1 MSKKN
6 IKICFISLKAYQ
18 LFNQKINSTFGGAE
32 VQMSFLAKELAKK
45 EGYKVFFVVGDYG
58 QSKEDNFEGVK
69 VLRFMNFIEHGIF
82 KKFLAFVKYYLFLK
96 KISADIYISTTSN
109 PSVGATSL
117 FCKAN
122 NKKHIHRNAS
132 REGVDG
138 GFIKKNGIL
147 GKVFKYGLKNASKI
161 IVQNKEDQN
170 TLYETH
176 KLNSEVIKNS
186 FFLEKSNEIKDKNYI
201 LWVSRCDPLKN
212 PQLFLN
218 LAQKFPKEKFVI
230 ICPQSQGHA
239 KFYEEIKSKANK
251 INNVQFIDFVPFDKI
266 QAYYNEAKIFVNT
279 SDYEGFP
286 NTFIQSCIAETP
298 IVSLNVNPDNFL
310 NKYNCGYCAEGDFDK
325 LAQQT
330 EKLLKDK
337 KDWQEKSKNAR
348 KYVKENH
355 DIKKNIERFKKVLE
369 EVKYNR

>member
-1 MSKKN
+1 MKVCFVLTNAYSLFSKK
-6 IKICFISLKAYQ
+6 LDLRY
-18 LFNQKINSTFGGAE
+18 GGAE
-32 VQMSFLAKELAKK
+32 VQFYFLAKELAKNK
-45 EGYKVFFVVGDYG
+45 DLDVSFVVGDYG
-58 QSKEDNFEGVK
+58 QKDLEKSDGVNVYK
-69 VLRFMNFIEHGIF
+69 SIKPEVGDGI
-82 KKFLAFVKYYLFLK
+82 VK
-96 KISADIYISTTSN
+96 KIINSFKYFKILKRVNADIYVTTTANSILG
-109 PSVGATSL
+109 VVSL
-117 FCKAN
+117 FCRLN
-122 NKKHIHRNAS
+122 NKKHIHRTAHEN
-132 REGVDG
+132 EV
-138 GFIKKNGIL
+138 KKFL
-147 GKVFKYGLKNASKI
+147 FYKADLYDWFQKYGIENADEV
-161 IVQNKEDQN
+161 IVQNEQHKEALQKN
-170 TLYETH
+170 R
-176 KLNSEVIKNS
+176 KLNAVVIKNS
-186 FFLEKSNEIKDKNYI
+186 FNFYSEERDFQKKSI
-201 LWVSRCDPLKN
+201 LWVARCVDWKN